1 MEIDLDT
8 EEVSEV
14 ASINSTVLEYING
27 LLFDPDANR
36 LLISD
41 PSNDSIYSL
50 SLESD
55 TIEVVSRDGEKGS
68 GAPFGTL
75 VSLTGSGTATEI
87 FAAGQ
92 ASGTVFQVNL
102 ETGDRQALATTCDLG
117 EFTSFQGLM
126 QIRYNAAANELLI
139 LGDKLY
145 SLDLDTDQC
154 DTLPRSTLLL
164 EVQPASAEQ
173 LLAVTFGALLQY
185 DRETGEVVVVSK

>member
-14 ASINSTVLEYING
+14 ANIDSTVLEYVNG
-27 LLFDPDANR
+27 LLFDPDTNR

-41 PSNDSIYSL
+41 SSNDGIFSL

-68 GAPFGTL
+68 GATFGTL
-75 VSLTGSGTATEI
+75 VSLTGSGTATDI

-92 ASGTVFQVNL
+92 ASGTIFQVNL
-102 ETGDRQALATTCDLG
+102 ETGDRQALAPTCDLG
-117 EFTSFQGLM
+117 ESTSFQGLM

-139 LGDKLY
+139 LGDTLY

-154 DTLPRSTLLL
+154 DRLPASTLLL